1 MFTSS
6 IKKIMKIKLTLFL
19 FLFSIINGFAQTNGN
34 INGKVIDKATN
45 SPIPYATIVIKN
57 GTQIIT
63 GGITD
68 EKGDF
73 SITKVINGTYDFEVQ
88 FIGYKTYNSKISI
101 SGKNLNLKSI
111 LLEEETTSLNEVEL
125 IAERSSIEQRIDRKV
140 INVGKDLISAGATAS
155 EIMNNIPSVSVDPQ
169 TNQISLRGNSNVRIF
184 IDGKPSTIEPSKLLQ
199 QIPSS
204 SIKQIELIT
213 NPSAKYNPE
222 GMSGIINIVLHKNS
236 NLGLNGSINGGVTF
250 GDTPKYNSSFDL
262 NYRKG
267 KFNIYGNYGFNTG
280 EYFNNGYINVLEE
293 GEENKQLFN
302 FQNKNTSHLFKVGFD
317 YFINDRNTI
326 SFYTNQTFYSGSGYG
341 DTKINFLNPDVDDIF
356 QIYINEN
363 KNYNPVFNVDFKHE
377 FAKKGET
384 IELEINLNKNN
395 QEENGLFNYPFT
407 YSQRDNQVNQDIQ
420 LILANLDYVNPL
432 SENSSLEVGFESRI
446 DKVSNDF
453 FEFSTYK
460 SDFKYKRNIHS
471 AYATYGKQ
479 WEKWSTK
486 LGARLENYKVD
497 ATFNNLG
504 NPEEKYSD
512 EIFSIYPSAYLTYN
526 PSEKNSFNLSYS
538 RRVDRPSIQQVNPIR
553 EWSTPQIDSKGNPEL
568 KPQFTNSIEL
578 NYTRKTKLGSISS
591 SVFYRRIH
599 DEISRAVYENPEDPA
614 KILLTYDN
622 FDSNDAFGFEISG
635 YLEFTKWFNSNISFD
650 LYSKTTRGVV
660 VDELVEVN
668 PIIFNAR
675 MNNTFK
681 LTKNLKLQQFIMY
694 RGEDEGLQFVREPMW
709 RSDLGASLTIL
720 KGAGTLTARMSDI
733 FNSMNFS
740 YYGSRPQEQEGAFY
754 WESQTFYIGFNY
766 RFGSGKEKA
775 LQRKQRDKNEKQG
788 SGGII

>member
-1 MFTSS
+1 
-6 IKKIMKIKLTLFL
+6 MKINLSLLFL
-19 FLFSIINGFAQTNGN
+19 LFIFFSGYAQSTGN
-34 INGKVIDKATN
+34 INGKVLDKTTN
-45 SPIPYATIVIKN
+45 SPVPYATIVIKN
-57 GTQIIT
+57 ENQIIT

-68 EKGDF
+68 EKGNF
-73 SITKVINGTYDFEVQ
+73 IVSKVTLGNYTIEIQ
-88 FIGYKTYNSKISI
+88 FIGYKTFTSPINLVE
-101 SGKNLNLKSI
+101 KNLILKPI
-111 LLEEETTSLNEVEL
+111 LLEEEATNLSEVEL

-140 INVGKDLISAGATAS
+140 INIGKDLVSAGATAS

-169 TNQISLRGNSNVRIF
+169 TNQISLRGNPNVRIF

-199 QIPSS
+199 QIPST

-236 NLGLNGSINGGVTF
+236 NLGFNGTVNGGVTF
-250 GDTPKYNSSFDL
+250 GETPKYNTSFDF

-280 EYFNNGYINVLEE
+280 EYFNDGYISILES
-293 GEENKQLFN
+293 GEENEQLFE

-317 YFINDRNTI
+317 YFFNDKNTF
-326 SFYTNQTFYSGSGYG
+326 SFYTNQTSYSGTGYG
-341 DTKINFLNPDVDDIF
+341 ETEINFLNPSLDDIL
-356 QIYINEN
+356 QIYTNEN
-363 KNYNPVFNVDFKHE
+363 KNNNPVYNFDYKHE

-384 IELEINLNKNN
+384 IELEINLNQNN
-395 QEENGLFNYPFT
+395 QEEKGLFTFPYTSN
-407 YSQRDNQVNQDIQ
+407 QRDNIVNQDIQ

-432 SENSSLEVGFESRI
+432 TENSSLEIGLESRI
-446 DKVSNDF
+446 DEVANDF
-453 FEFSTYK
+453 YEYSTYK

-471 AYATYGKQ
+471 GYATYGKQ
-479 WEKWSTK
+479 WTKWSTK
-486 LGARLENYKVD
+486 IGARFEHYAVD
-497 ATFNNLG
+497 ATFNDIG
-504 NPEEKYSD
+504 NPEEKYTD
-512 EIFSIYPSAYLTYN
+512 KIFSVYPSAYLTYN

-578 NYTRKTKLGSISS
+578 NYSRKTKLGTLSS

-599 DEISRAVYENPEDPA
+599 DEISRAVYDNPDDPA
-614 KILLTYDN
+614 KTLLTFDN
-622 FDSNDAFGFEISG
+622 FDSNNAYGFEISG
-635 YLEFTKWFNSNISFD
+635 YFDFTKWFNSNISFD

-660 VDELVEVN
+660 VDEIVEVN
-668 PIIFNAR
+668 PTIFNAR
-675 MNNTFK
+675 MNNSFK

-694 RGEDEGLQFVREPMW
+694 RGEDEGLQFTREPMW
-709 RSDLGASLTIL
+709 RTDLGASLTVL
-720 KGAGTLTARMSDI
+720 KGSGTITARMSDI
-733 FNSMNFS
+733 FESMNFS
-740 YYGSRPQEQEGAFY
+740 FYGLRPQEQVGAFY

-766 RFGSGKEKA
+766 RFGAGKNKA